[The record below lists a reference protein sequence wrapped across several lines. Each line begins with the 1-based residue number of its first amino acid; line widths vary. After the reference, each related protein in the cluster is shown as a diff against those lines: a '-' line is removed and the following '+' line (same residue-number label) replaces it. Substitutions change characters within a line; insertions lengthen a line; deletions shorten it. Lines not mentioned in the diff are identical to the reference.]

1 MADIEV
7 LPGKTWNAHAALHH
21 ALNEVKLDTPIIV
34 LWMTEDGRV
43 KHSSAALR
51 KDVLWMAQVE
61 IQRVLNDD

>member
-21 ALNEVKLDTPIIV
+21 ALNVVKIDQPIII
-34 LWMTEDGRV
+34 LWLEDDGQV

-51 KDVLWMAQVE
+51 KDVLWMIEVE
-61 IQRVLNDD
+61 RRRVLTDD